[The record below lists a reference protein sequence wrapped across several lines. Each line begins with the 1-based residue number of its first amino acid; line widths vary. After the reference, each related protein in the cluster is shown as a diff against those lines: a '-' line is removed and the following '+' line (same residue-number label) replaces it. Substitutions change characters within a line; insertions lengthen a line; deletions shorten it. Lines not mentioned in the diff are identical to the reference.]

1 MAAALQ
7 LEGLVTKK
15 PRVSKYTLKPQAVSL
30 ACTLLIMRANVSPSF
45 SPRHRHRAF
54 PPIVSTRRAEVR
66 AFSLEPMDCSA
77 FSIVISSTRI
87 RKLTSTCRTI
97 LDWQVSAFDIPMN
110 CCALRII
117 AYFSFSGTC
126 DNSDESFVTL
136 SFRGFV
142 LSMYFEKTPGKH
154 IAFVPQRKPI
164 TIHCNQR
171 LTF

>member
-45 SPRHRHRAF
+45 SPRRRHRAF
-54 PPIVSTRRAEVR
+54 QPIVSTRRAEVH

-77 FSIVISSTRI
+77 FNIVISSTRI

-97 LDWQVSAFDIPMN
+97 LDWQVSAFWH
-110 CCALRII
+110 
-117 AYFSFSGTC
+117 
-126 DNSDESFVTL
+126 SDELLRFTHNRIFFFFKALVITPTNRSWHYRFEASCCRCISKRHQVSIL
-136 SFRGFV
+136 PSFRNA
-142 LSMYFEKTPGKH
+142 S
-154 IAFVPQRKPI
+154 Q
-164 TIHCNQR
+164 
-171 LTF
+171 